1 MPPALCARGRGLLVS
16 ARCAE
21 SPAPAAPP
29 DIDEDGVSTAAVAT
43 EGEDDDDFFDREG
56 SLLVVAVLSVL
67 LVLAE
72 AATVVFSSDDEDFEA
87 RGFLIASGAGGA
99 RSTKAGAAV
108 SFTLAP
114 VLLLLLVSLLALPTA
129 FFLAEVPLPDQ
140 CNDEMSSVR
149 A

>member
-1 MPPALCARGRGLLVS
+1 M
-16 ARCAE
+16 
-21 SPAPAAPP
+21 
-29 DIDEDGVSTAAVAT
+29 
-43 EGEDDDDFFDREG
+43 
-56 SLLVVAVLSVL
+56 VAVLSVL

-114 VLLLLLVSLLALPTA
+114 VLLLLLLVSLLALPTA

-140 CNDEMSSVR
+140 CKDEMSSVR